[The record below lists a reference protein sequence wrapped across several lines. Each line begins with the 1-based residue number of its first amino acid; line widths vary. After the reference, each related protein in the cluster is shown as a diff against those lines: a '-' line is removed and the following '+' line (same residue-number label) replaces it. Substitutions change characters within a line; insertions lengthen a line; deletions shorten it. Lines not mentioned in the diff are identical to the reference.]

1 MWGKYFY
8 KLYLYFVSSFQKC
21 KKNALKWT
29 FERWYWS
36 LDKTVN
42 ELNVKSCCIFKQV
55 CTPRERIPQKDFSP
69 KKQGNMVCFHST
81 SIFGVTSKLQV
92 TCDLDPWL
100 SSLCNHSC
108 MVIGSTLHLHLV
120 FYVPLNDYISS
131 TSAAHLHLNLTHFCR
146 KLWLRLN
153 HYQERVL
160 FFCLLSQQLLLI
172 QQSLSVASELS
183 RTETKCGVN
192 ERQAAGLR
200 MRGKEGEKGT
210 IAHHNMTWA
219 EERDGKL
226 QRLLSALFDAE
237 RAGKALWNQPINAF
251 FMA

>member
-1 MWGKYFY
+1 MNLMWKAAT
-8 KLYLYFVSSFQKC
+8 YLNRFARLVKEFLRKTFHHKNKETWFVF
-21 KKNALKWT
+21 
-29 FERWYWS
+29 
-36 LDKTVN
+36 
-42 ELNVKSCCIFKQV
+42 
-55 CTPRERIPQKDFSP
+55 TPRASLVLP
-69 KKQGNMVCFHST
+69 
-81 SIFGVTSKLQV
+81 SKLQV

-108 MVIGSTLHLHLV
+108 MVIGSTLLLHLV
-120 FYVPLNDYISS
+120 FYVPRCVSGALNDYISS
-131 TSAAHLHLNLTHFCR
+131 TSAAHLHLNLTHSCR

-210 IAHHNMTWA
+210 IVHHNMTWA

>member
-1 MWGKYFY
+1 MK
-8 KLYLYFVSSFQKC
+8 SS
-21 KKNALKWT
+21 
-29 FERWYWS
+29 
-36 LDKTVN
+36 
-42 ELNVKSCCIFKQV
+42 CIFKQV
-55 CTPRERIPQKDFSP
+55 CTSCERIPQK
-69 KKQGNMVCFHST
+69 KK
-81 SIFGVTSKLQV
+81 VTWFVFTARASLVLPKLQV

-108 MVIGSTLHLHLV
+108 MVIGSTLLLHLV
-120 FYVPLNDYISS
+120 FMCPDASLTTYRGTLNDYISS

-153 HYQERVL
+153 RYQERVL
-160 FFCLLSQQLLLI
+160 FFCFFCLLSQQLLLI

-183 RTETKCGVN
+183 RTETKCEGN
-192 ERQAAGLR
+192 ERQAAGMR
-200 MRGKEGEKGT
+200 MREKEGEKGT